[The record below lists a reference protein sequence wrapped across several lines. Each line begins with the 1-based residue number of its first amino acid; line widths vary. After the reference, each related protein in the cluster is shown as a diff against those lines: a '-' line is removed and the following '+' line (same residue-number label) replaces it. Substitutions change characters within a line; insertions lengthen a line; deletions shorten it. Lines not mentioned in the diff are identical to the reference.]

1 MAAARGGF
9 LVVTIDPAGAPAM
22 EEVLQQE
29 GVPLEPCD
37 HAFFRARPRGCTI
50 TFYRSGKV
58 MLQGPESE
66 RWGVRLGLP
75 AGGGKGERALAFAPD
90 RAAVGSDES
99 GKGDYFGPL
108 VVAAVHADPA
118 GIALLEKAG
127 VRDSKALADR
137 RCTTLAGWIEREF
150 PLALRVVMP
159 ADYNRRH
166 RECGGNLNVLL
177 AALHAECLQEL
188 LPRLAAGGGGRLVV
202 DRFGPEARV
211 RDALG
216 GLPPGVELV
225 QVPRAEEHPVVAAAS
240 ILARAE
246 FLEGLKRC
254 SETAARNLPK
264 GCGPAVPRT
273 AAWIREVGGE
283 ELLARVAK
291 VHFKV

>member
-1 MAAARGGF
+1 MAAARGGC
-9 LVVTIDPAGAPAM
+9 LVVKVDPAGAPAM
-22 EEVLQQE
+22 AEALQQE

-75 AGGGKGERALAFAPD
+75 APGAGGGGAAAPDD

-108 VVAAVHADPA
+108 VVAAVYAPPA
-118 GIALLEKAG
+118 RIGLLQEAG
-127 VRDSKALADR
+127 VQDSKALADR
-137 RCTTLAGWIEREF
+137 RCATLAGWIEREF
-150 PLALRVVMP
+150 PLARRVLMP
-159 ADYNRRH
+159 SDYNRRH

-177 AALHAECLQEL
+177 AALHAECLKEL
-188 LPRLAAGGGGRLVV
+188 LPRLTAGGGGRLVV
-202 DRFGPEARV
+202 DKFGPESRV
-211 RDALG
+211 QEALG
-216 GLPPGVELV
+216 GLPPGVELI
-225 QVPRAEEHPVVAAAS
+225 QVPRAEEHPLVAAAS

-283 ELLARVAK
+283 GLLEQVAK
-291 VHFKV
+291 LHFKV